1 MPSSNPENK
10 NINNTGW
17 NGASNASIAL
27 PQTGVQAPFCHQKNT
42 VPSPL
47 CNLTETEVLASFIP
61 DKTDKLFNLIE
72 TGHSATSYQ
81 PSETGHS
88 ATSYQPS
95 EIGILDDELMSKA
108 DYYQCSYIPGDEE
121 HFEFEFIE
129 TLELLEHGNSVQ
141 DSINPNLS
149 FGNQFSSAIQGN

>member
-81 PSETGHS
+81 PSETGILDS
-88 ATSYQPS
+88 A
-95 EIGILDDELMSKA
+95 DDELMSKA